1 MLTEKSVFP
10 NIGRSDPND
19 LARLTLQEKA
29 RLRMEP
35 GVLTAKDLLA
45 ARGGRKVHDEPDE
58 VQRVCTPPASP

>member
-1 MLTEKSVFP
+1 MLTEAQVFP

-35 GVLTAKDLLA
+35 GVLTARDLLNQ
-45 ARGGRKVHDEPDE
+45 RGGKKLRDEPQE
-58 VQRVCTPPASP
+58 VQNVTIPPP